1 MKYLKDIEAKNKY
14 VFVRNDFNVP
24 LNQKREILDDT
35 RIKASLPTIE
45 YLIEAGARIVLCS
58 HLGRPRGEFKPE
70 FSLKPVAHRLS
81 ELLNCPVQFQAEITG
96 EKVDVAK
103 ASLKS
108 GEILLL
114 ENLRFHPGETG
125 NDPDFARDLAQ
136 GIDVYVNDAFSTSH
150 RDHASITGITRLVP
164 VVVAGRLLKK
174 EVDYLSLVVEKPSE
188 NYVLILG
195 GNKVSEKI
203 PVINNLLD
211 RATTIMIGGAMA
223 YTFLKAQ
230 GVKVGMSKVED
241 EYLSMC
247 REIME
252 KAKASG
258 GKLLLPVDHVAAVK
272 IEANVTIRMVEI
284 GKEIPEEMM
293 GLDIGYE
300 TVERYMAE
308 IRRAALIVWNGP
320 MGVFE
325 VNEFSAGTMSVAK
338 AIADSSATS
347 IVGGGDSIAA
357 LIKAGVSANISHIS
371 TGGGASLEFLS
382 GKILPGIEVLS

>member
-1 MKYLKDIEAKNKY
+1 MKYLKDIEAKDKC
-14 VFVRNDFNVP
+14 VLVRNDFNVP

-45 YLIEAGARIVLCS
+45 YLIETGARIVLCS
-58 HLGRPRGEFKPE
+58 HLGRPQGEFKPE

-81 ELLNCPVQFQAEITG
+81 ELLDRPVQFQAETIG
-96 EKVDVAK
+96 KKVDDAK
-103 ASLKS
+103 ASLKP

-114 ENLRFHPGETG
+114 ENLRFHPGETD
-125 NDPDFARDLAQ
+125 NDPDFARDLAR
-136 GIDVYVNDAFSTSH
+136 GIDVYVNNAFGTSH
-150 RDHASITGITRLVP
+150 RDHASVTGITRLVP
-164 VVVAGRLLKK
+164 VAVAGLLLKK
-174 EVDYLSLVVEKPSE
+174 EVDYLSLAVEKPSE

-195 GNKVSEKI
+195 GAKMSDKI

-211 RATTIMIGGAMA
+211 RATTILIGGAMA

-230 GVKVGMSKVED
+230 GVNVGMSKVED
-241 EYLSMC
+241 AYLSMC

-252 KAKASG
+252 KAKTSG
-258 GKLLLPVDHVAAVK
+258 CKLMLPVDHVAAVK
-272 IEANVTIRMVEI
+272 IEANVTIRMVEK
-284 GKEIPEEMM
+284 GKEIPEDMM

-325 VNEFSAGTMSVAK
+325 VNDFSAGTTSVAK
-338 AIADSSATS
+338 AIADVSATS
-347 IVGGGDSIAA
+347 IVGGGDTVAA

-382 GKILPGIEVLS
+382 GKILPGIEALS